1 MRGSRFSFAVKK
13 SDLLHRI
20 VTKTCEARDF
30 PPGPDGGSRRPTD
43 IQPKLRVWLPDS
55 SAPLFRAICRKA
67 EIPV

>member
-1 MRGSRFSFAVKK
+1 MRGSHLSFAAKM

-30 PPGPDGGSRRPTD
+30 PPGPEGGSHTPTET
-43 IQPKLRVWLPDS
+43 QPKLRVWIPDS
-55 SAPLFRAICRKA
+55 SAPHFRAICRKM